1 MEFKK
6 LSALFLCTAVLSA
19 CGGEG
24 ELQTSAPP
32 APSGEGSYKVGD
44 PYQIAGKWYTPKEDP
59 DYNQVGIASWYGPD
73 FHNKQTANGEIFNM
87 NDLTAAHTTLPM
99 PSYVRV
105 TNLAN
110 NRSLILKINDRGPF
124 VGNRIIDV
132 SRRSAQLLGF
142 EERGTTRVRVEAV
155 SGPDAP
161 VQVARSSEP
170 PPLERQSVAKVE
182 VATLEVLEPLQVET
196 TPAQIAAIDPGPAAP
211 EAGDEIFVQVGA
223 YSQIGNASRAITAVK
238 HLGSI
243 AMEGVTLNGRK
254 LYRVRIGPL
263 HTTTSANAALEQVLA
278 LGHNT
283 AKVVF
288 D

>member
-1 MEFKK
+1 MNIKK
-6 LSALFLCTAVLSA
+6 LSALFICSAVLSA
-19 CGGEG
+19 CGPE
-24 ELQTSAPP
+24 EPLVTSAPP
-32 APSGEGSYKVGD
+32 APGGEGAYKVGE

-73 FHNKQTANGEIFNM
+73 FHNKKTANGDTFNM

-110 NRSLILKINDRGPF
+110 KRSLILKINDRGPF

-161 VQVARSSEP
+161 VQIARPADP
-170 PPLERQSVAKVE
+170 PPLEKQSVAKVE

-196 TPAQIAAIDPGPAAP
+196 TVTEIASIDPGPAAP
-211 EAGDEIFVQVGA
+211 EPGDEIFVQVGA
-223 YSQIGNASRAITAVK
+223 YSQISNASRAITAVK
-238 HLGSI
+238 HLGGV
-243 AMEGVTLNGRK
+243 AMEGITLNGKK
-254 LYRVRIGPL
+254 LYRVRIGPM
-263 HTTTSANAALEQVLA
+263 HTTTSANAALAQVLS